1 MDWSATTLITVALVG
16 LLGGTLG
23 GLLGLGGSVFII
35 PALTILFGS
44 NYHLYQAAALIA
56 NVFVATAA
64 TLRHR
69 GRGTMRVD
77 IVPVMA
83 SAAGCAALV
92 GVMASNAI
100 PSRQLYIV
108 FGSFLCY
115 STVSEL
121 VSLARARPDHPE
133 PAVVVPLGA
142 DGGEIRAHGDA
153 AARKPTTPA
162 TRWLLASVVGMI
174 GGFASGLLGIG
185 GGAVMVPLL
194 RKFGKLP
201 LRQAVASS
209 AAAMIIACFIGAIAK
224 NASLHS
230 LHGAAEDGSLTS
242 QQSLSLALLLSPAA
256 MVGGSLG
263 AALVYRLPIIAIRL
277 VLALLLAFAGVRM
290 IQMGFR

>member
-1 MDWSATTLITVALVG
+1 MDWSISKLLTVALIG

-35 PALTILFGS
+35 PALTLLLGS
-44 NYHLYQAAALIA
+44 NYHLYQAAALVA
-56 NVFVATAA
+56 NVFVASAA

-69 GRGTMRVD
+69 GRGTLRMD

-83 SAAGCAALV
+83 ASTACAALL
-92 GVMASNAI
+92 GVSISNAI
-100 PSRQLYIV
+100 PSSSLYVV
-108 FGSFLCY
+108 FGGFLCY
-115 STVSEL
+115 ASVAEL
-121 VSLARARPDHPE
+121 VSLVRATPDHPE
-133 PAVVVPLGA
+133 VPLIQSSTQSNGLIS
-142 DGGEIRAHGDA
+142 EI
-153 AARKPTTPA
+153 PA
-162 TRWLLASVVGMI
+162 TSNSLTNRRLTRWVLACTIGTI

-185 GGAVMVPLL
+185 GGAIMVPLL

-209 AAAMIIACFIGAIAK
+209 AAAMIVACSIGAIAK

-230 LHGAAEDGSLTS
+230 LIGAADGSKLTL
-242 QQSLSLALLLSPAA
+242 QESLTLALVLSPAA

-263 AALVYRLPIIAIRL
+263 AALVYRLPIVAIRV